1 MPHQQEELEY
11 PVYDKNNSRQALIA
25 TKRAAF
31 IETAEEAENSNPK
44 INRCEA
50 REIALFAE
58 AYYRVRTANG
68 LPCNPSREVGVI
80 VPFRSQIAMVT
91 KEIAK
96 LNIPDSKDIVIDTV
110 ERFQGSQREIILFG
124 TTINNPSQID
134 ILSAPVPDAQGR
146 PIDRK
151 LNVAITRA
159 RRQMFVFGNRQVLAQ
174 SPLYK
179 ALMEEI

>member
-1 MPHQQEELEY
+1 
-11 PVYDKNNSRQALIA
+11 
-25 TKRAAF
+25 
-31 IETAEEAENSNPK
+31 
-44 INRCEA
+44 
-50 REIALFAE
+50 
-58 AYYRVRTANG
+58 
-68 LPCNPSREVGVI
+68 
-80 VPFRSQIAMVT
+80 MVT

-124 TTINNPSQID
+124 TTINSPSQID

-159 RRQMFVFGNRQVLAQ
+159 RRQMFIFGSRQVLAQ